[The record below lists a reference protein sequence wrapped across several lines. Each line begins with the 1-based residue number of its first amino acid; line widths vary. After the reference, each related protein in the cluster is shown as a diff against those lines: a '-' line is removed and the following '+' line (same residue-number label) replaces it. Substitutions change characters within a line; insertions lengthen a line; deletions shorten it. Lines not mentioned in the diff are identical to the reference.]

1 VPGRMRASRKP
12 VVVSTPARPDPRLE
26 LASLVVPEGQGRRAE
41 VLGSGAAAAPAV
53 VEMLRKA
60 GVL

>member
-1 VPGRMRASRKP
+1 MRAGRKP
-12 VVVSTPARPDPRLE
+12 VAVNTPARPEPRFE
-26 LASLVVPEGQGRRAE
+26 LVRLVVPAGQGRQAE
-41 VLGSGAAAAPAV
+41 VLGTGAAAAPAV

>member
-1 VPGRMRASRKP
+1 VA
-12 VVVSTPARPDPRLE
+12 VSTPARPDQRLE
-26 LASLVVPEGQGRRAE
+26 LVRLVVPEGQGRRAE
-41 VLGSGAAAAPAV
+41 VLGTGAAAAPAV